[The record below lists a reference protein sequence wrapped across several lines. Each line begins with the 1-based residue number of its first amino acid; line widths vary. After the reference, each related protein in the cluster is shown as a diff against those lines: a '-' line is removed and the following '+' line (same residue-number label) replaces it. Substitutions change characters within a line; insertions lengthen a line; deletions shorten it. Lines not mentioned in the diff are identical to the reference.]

1 VAFGQNYHIT
11 DFLPDSLQTW
21 QVYGTVSSSL
31 SGTDN
36 EDETKNPGVSESTQ
50 ETERSGIG
58 FAPIVYFKYWQ
69 VTPRRELSVYSYVR
83 GSHSQSKKDNKDED
97 DLAESIAT
105 TDETSQNLE
114 GRIYGL
120 ASWTEYLFCQ
130 NRLGLA
136 LEANFSLTKTKQNSN
151 TTSEEQSSSTDFIS
165 KDDDDDLY
173 TSPNIRL
180 SPGVVYGRIYN
191 GNYAAKAEEIID
203 ELQKQ
208 NLLTR
213 DLTAAEFQEFS
224 QRILN
229 RTTAYHYDS
238 RLKNIEAL
246 QDIIGYLKSVG
257 VLKELDIASFVTIN
271 DVYLFSPARNTR
283 SFGTQFYIRSD
294 LSYSPY
300 TSEKN
305 SEYWY
310 RQWNVNNGVFEHDSL
325 TSNYKYFTN
334 EETHNQYH
342 SSGYEIGFNRYI
354 VKSWHLWYN
363 YGAYFNHTFTPTR
376 YTYKYKREIEDILDD
391 TTYVYPDYT
400 DRSFNRNRNDEISVF
415 ATFNYQF
422 SSRSYLS
429 VPLNIYYKASRQRL
443 ASAYNNITYYTS
455 GSIEAQFTYY
465 LTPKWS
471 LTSSCGIDHYRY
483 RYSLDK
489 RTVKNTGGSLDF
501 SMTYYW

>member
-31 SGTDN
+31 SSADN
-36 EDETKNPGVSESTQ
+36 DDETKNPGVSELTQ
-50 ETERSGIG
+50 ETESSGIG
-58 FAPIVYFKYWQ
+58 IIPRVYLKYWR
-69 VTPRRELSVYSYVR
+69 VTPRRELSVYSFMR
-83 GSHSQSKKDNKDED
+83 GSYSKSKENIDNEYY
-97 DLAESIAT
+97 LAESIAT

-120 ASWTEYLFCQ
+120 VSWTEYLFYQ
-130 NRLGLA
+130 NRLGLS
-136 LEANFSLTKTKQNSN
+136 LESYFSLTKTKQNSN
-151 TTSEEQSSSTDFIS
+151 TTSQEQYLATDIIHKDDNDNISSSPT
-165 KDDDDDLY
+165 
-173 TSPNIRL
+173 IRL

-191 GNYAAKAEEIID
+191 GNYAAKAEEIIN

-213 DLTAAEFQEFS
+213 DLTETEFQEFS

-229 RTTAYHYDS
+229 RITAYHYDS

-246 QDIIGYLKSVG
+246 QDIIGYLEAIG
-257 VLKELDIASFVTIN
+257 VLKTLDIASFVTIN
-271 DVYLFSPARNTR
+271 DVYLFSPERNTR

-300 TSEKN
+300 TSEKS

-310 RQWNVNNGVFEHDSL
+310 RQWYVDNGVFEHDSL

-334 EETHNQYH
+334 EENHHQYH

-391 TTYVYPDYT
+391 TTYVHSDHT
-400 DRSFNRNRNDEISVF
+400 DRTFDRNRSDEISIF
-415 ATFNYQF
+415 ATVNYQF
-422 SSRSYLS
+422 NSRSYLS
-429 VPLNIYYKASRQRL
+429 VPLNIYYTASRQRVD
-443 ASAYNNITYYTS
+443 SVNNNITYYANS
-455 GSIEAQFTYY
+455 SVNVQFTYY

-489 RTVKNTGGSLDF
+489 RTVKNTNGSFSL